1 MEEAK
6 VVLVMMDGRELKA
19 RVAQKDLELLTRGA
33 RIRVKAEPFGFY
45 EEGILESFYFQ
56 PKAITAH
63 LDEVIKEGGN

>member
-6 VVLVMMDGRELKA
+6 VVLIMIDGRELKVG
-19 RVAQKDLELLTRGA
+19 VAWDDLDNLTKGA

-56 PKAITAH
+56 QKEITVH
-63 LDEVIKEGGN
+63 LEEE